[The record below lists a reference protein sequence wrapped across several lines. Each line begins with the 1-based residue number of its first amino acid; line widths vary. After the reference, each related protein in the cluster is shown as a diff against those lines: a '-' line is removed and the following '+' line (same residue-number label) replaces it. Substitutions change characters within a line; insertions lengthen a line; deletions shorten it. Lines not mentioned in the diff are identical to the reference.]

1 MQAIGQLHHIYKTLG
16 MTYRLLL
23 VAVVYLC
30 TYMTGVAETPQ
41 PQHDKTFG
49 LPLTLSQSAQISYLA
64 AQPSAEDSYTLYGHA
79 GLRVWDAEQGID
91 VTFNYGIFN
100 FTDDFSLR
108 FTQGKTDYIVLPI
121 ATSDYMSEYQ
131 SRGVIRELVL
141 NTDSAQRAHLWRLL
155 IENAQ
160 PENRTYR
167 YNAFRNNC
175 STRPLDLYFA
185 TLTDFGKLDERG
197 SQLTFVLDSVPGI
210 TPLPEKTWREAINEL
225 EASSPW
231 LVLGTDLAMGP
242 KLDEKMSIRDRFF
255 IPMEAA
261 RLLPH
266 LAMGIVTP
274 DQEIWGRPIQQ
285 TLEYGEPRPI
295 APAGLS
301 VTHPLVIFSLILL
314 LSIGVFIYRRKGKLV
329 PSVIEFV
336 FYLGAGLAGSLLT
349 FITFFSE
356 HPMVSPNWNLLA
368 LHPGYLLLA
377 VLMPFGAKT
386 LRVRYVL
393 HAVCFVAL
401 IALPFVG
408 LLSGQKFNSSLSLIA
423 MSLTFLSAGRLI
435 HNPFRRHG

>member
-30 TYMTGVAETPQ
+30 AYMTGVAETPQ
-41 PQHDKTFG
+41 PQYDKTFG

-141 NTDSAQRAHLWRLL
+141 NTDSTQRALLWRLL

-210 TPLPEKTWREAINEL
+210 TPLPDKTWREAINEL

-242 KLDEKMSIRDRFF
+242 ELDEKMSIRDRFF

-314 LSIGVFIYRRKGKLV
+314 LSIGIFIYRRKGKLV

>member
-1 MQAIGQLHHIYKTLG
+1 

-210 TPLPEKTWREAINEL
+210 TPLPDKTWREAINEL

-295 APAGLS
+295 TPAGLS

-314 LSIGVFIYRRKGKLV
+314 LSIGIFIYRRKGQLV

>member
-1 MQAIGQLHHIYKTLG
+1 

-23 VAVVYLC
+23 VAVVCLC
-30 TYMTGVAETPQ
+30 AYMTGVAETPQ

-141 NTDSAQRAHLWRLL
+141 NTDSTQRALLWRLL

-210 TPLPEKTWREAINEL
+210 TPLPDKTWREAINEL

-295 APAGLS
+295 TPAGLS

-314 LSIGVFIYRRKGKLV
+314 LSIGIFIYRRKGKLV

>member
-30 TYMTGVAETPQ
+30 AYMTGVAETPQ

-49 LPLTLSQSAQISYLA
+49 LTLTLSQSAQISYLA

-141 NTDSAQRAHLWRLL
+141 NTDSTQRALLWRLL

-210 TPLPEKTWREAINEL
+210 TPLPDKTWREAINEL

-242 KLDEKMSIRDRFF
+242 ELDEKMSIRDRFF

-314 LSIGVFIYRRKGKLV
+314 LSIGIFIYRRKGKLV

>member
-1 MQAIGQLHHIYKTLG
+1 

-23 VAVVYLC
+23 VAVVCLC
-30 TYMTGVAETPQ
+30 ASMTGVAETPQ

-210 TPLPEKTWREAINEL
+210 TPLPDKTWREAINEL

-242 KLDEKMSIRDRFF
+242 ELDEKMSIRDRFF

-314 LSIGVFIYRRKGKLV
+314 LSIGVFIWRWLRKPVAG
-329 PSVIEFV
+329 VIEFSL
-336 FYLGAGLAGSLLT
+336 YLAAGLGGTLLCYLS
-349 FITFFSE
+349 FISE
-356 HPMVSPNWNLLA
+356 HPMVSPNFNLLA
-368 LHPGYLLLA
+368 LHPLYLIIAL
-377 VLMPFGAKT
+377 LMPAGQRT
-386 LRVRYVL
+386 RRVRTVL
-393 HAVCFVAL
+393 QAVCLVLLITFPIASLIAGQVINPSVYL
-401 IALPFVG
+401 IALSLGP
-408 LLSGQKFNSSLSLIA
+408 LSL
-423 MSLTFLSAGRLI
+423 GRLLHKPI
-435 HNPFRRHG
+435 SHKYVQEPTGAA

>member
-1 MQAIGQLHHIYKTLG
+1 

>member
-1 MQAIGQLHHIYKTLG
+1 

-23 VAVVYLC
+23 VAVVCLC
-30 TYMTGVAETPQ
+30 AYMTGVAETPQ

-141 NTDSAQRAHLWRLL
+141 NTDSTQRALLWRLL

-210 TPLPEKTWREAINEL
+210 TPLPDKTWREAINEL

-314 LSIGVFIYRRKGKLV
+314 LSIGIFIYRRKGKLV

>member
-1 MQAIGQLHHIYKTLG
+1 

-23 VAVVYLC
+23 VAVVCLC
-30 TYMTGVAETPQ
+30 AYMTGVAETPQ

-141 NTDSAQRAHLWRLL
+141 NTDSTQRAHLWRLL

-210 TPLPEKTWREAINEL
+210 TPLPKKTWREAINEL

-242 KLDEKMSIRDRFF
+242 ELDEKMSIRDRFF

-274 DQEIWGRPIQQ
+274 DQEIWGRPVQQ

-314 LSIGVFIYRRKGKLV
+314 LSIG
-329 PSVIEFV
+329 
-336 FYLGAGLAGSLLT
+336 
-349 FITFFSE
+349 
-356 HPMVSPNWNLLA
+356 
-368 LHPGYLLLA
+368 
-377 VLMPFGAKT
+377 
-386 LRVRYVL
+386 
-393 HAVCFVAL
+393 
-401 IALPFVG
+401 
-408 LLSGQKFNSSLSLIA
+408 
-423 MSLTFLSAGRLI
+423 
-435 HNPFRRHG
+435 

>member
-1 MQAIGQLHHIYKTLG
+1 

-30 TYMTGVAETPQ
+30 AYMTGVAETPQ

-210 TPLPEKTWREAINEL
+210 TPLPDKTWREAINEL

-295 APAGLS
+295 TPAGLS

-314 LSIGVFIYRRKGKLV
+314 LSIGIFIYRRKGKLV

>member
-30 TYMTGVAETPQ
+30 AYMTGVAETPQ

-64 AQPSAEDSYTLYGHA
+64 AQPSTEDSYTLYGHA

-141 NTDSAQRAHLWRLL
+141 NTDSTQRALLWRLL

-197 SQLTFVLDSVPGI
+197 SQLTFVLDSVPDI
-210 TPLPEKTWREAINEL
+210 TPLPDKTWREAINEL

-242 KLDEKMSIRDRFF
+242 ELDEKMSIRDRFF

-274 DQEIWGRPIQQ
+274 DQEIWGRPVQQ

-314 LSIGVFIYRRKGKLV
+314 LSIGIFIYRRKGKLV
-329 PSVIEFV
+329 PGVIEFV